1 MPRSPPAIVTKGD
14 SIILCRLGFQRGF
27 FLTWEPNISSKSLFV
42 NMDGLI
48 TVNKSSGGAATY
60 FVPIGQFSEAGKL
73 T

>member
-1 MPRSPPAIVTKGD
+1 
-14 SIILCRLGFQRGF
+14 
-27 FLTWEPNISSKSLFV
+27 
-42 NMDGLI
+42 MDGLI